1 MRPRFSIFI
10 AISLDGYIARADG
23 SIDWLSIVHPVDEA
37 HGYGTFMASVDTIVI
52 GRGTYD
58 TVLEYDKWPYVG
70 KRVIVMTHRP
80 AKVHNGEEFYSGPV
94 LELASRLRGAKR
106 VYVDGGKIV
115 SQFFAA
121 GLIDDVTIS
130 VIPIV
135 LGNGIRLFSGGEG
148 EHRLDLESSRSW
160 PSGMVQMRYRV
171 RKDAGGKLTE
181 DHPAPR

>member
-10 AISLDGYIARADG
+10 ATSLDGYIARADG
-23 SIDWLSIVHPVDEA
+23 GIDWLSIVHPVDEA
-37 HGYGTFMASVDTIVI
+37 HGYATFMSSVDTIVI
-52 GRGTYD
+52 GSGTYE
-58 TVLEYDKWPYVG
+58 TVLECDKWPYVG

-80 AKVHNGEEFYSGPV
+80 AKANNAEEFYSGPA
-94 LELASRLRGAKR
+94 LELASRLTDAKR
-106 VYVDGGKIV
+106 VYVDGGKVV

-121 GLIDDVTIS
+121 GLIDDLTIS

-171 RKDAGGKLTE
+171 RRDAGVI
-181 DHPAPR
+181 